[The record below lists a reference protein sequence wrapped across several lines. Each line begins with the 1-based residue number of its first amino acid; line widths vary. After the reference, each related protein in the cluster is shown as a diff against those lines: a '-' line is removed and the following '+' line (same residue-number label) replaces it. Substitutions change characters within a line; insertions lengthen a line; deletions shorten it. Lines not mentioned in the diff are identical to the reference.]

1 MNRRVGKRR
10 ACRKGNARSALS
22 HKPSHGFTFI
32 EPVPL
37 TPATLAVIVTVPA
50 ARPFTWAVLP
60 GATPRVAWAVSAL
73 VTIATLVSLLVHIVK
88 TAVSVSPAASMGHAL
103 SDTVLSTLTLSVAG
117 LTLTVATF
125 VVSNTLTFEVA
136 LWPWIAAVTVVNPV
150 ATDFAMPFWP
160 TVATLAEPVVQSTV

>member
-1 MNRRVGKRR
+1 
-10 ACRKGNARSALS
+10 
-22 HKPSHGFTFI
+22 
-32 EPVPL
+32 
-37 TPATLAVIVTVPA
+37 
-50 ARPFTWAVLP
+50 
-60 GATPRVAWAVSAL
+60 
-73 VTIATLVSLLVHIVK
+73 
-88 TAVSVSPAASMGHAL
+88 MGHAL

-160 TVATLAEPVVQSTV
+160 TVATLGAPVVQSTV